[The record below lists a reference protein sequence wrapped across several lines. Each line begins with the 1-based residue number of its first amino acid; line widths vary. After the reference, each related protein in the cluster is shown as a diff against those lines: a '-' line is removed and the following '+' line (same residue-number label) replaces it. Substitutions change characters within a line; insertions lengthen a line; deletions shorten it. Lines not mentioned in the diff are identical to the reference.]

1 MDEIRKLLL
10 QKEVRNVRP
19 ETISFYKHLND
30 SRYLFVKGGVM
41 SKKSI
46 IYIIMALVVFMAIS
60 VSLFP
65 VSRAEAE
72 KITIKAIS
80 AWPKNE
86 PSVADD
92 YLGFIKRANEMLK
105 QKFPGQVEIKYMGG
119 AEVIPIPD
127 QAEALRAGTVDMYF
141 GTDAYYAGIAPEA
154 NASKLT
160 RLTSW
165 EERQKGVNAIFDEIH
180 RQKLN
185 STYLGRLGS
194 EVPFQ
199 LYLNKKVTSP
209 ADLKGLRIR
218 VSPMYIDFLNALGA
232 TPIVTKPGDIYQSLE
247 RGVVDGYCWPI
258 FTIRPWGWQEVT
270 KYVVGPS
277 FYKVCHPLLVNL
289 DKWKQIPADI
299 QKALLDIEMKEE
311 HVVAERDMVKMKKER
326 ELLKKAGLQ
335 FIEFSKSDTKKYFDL
350 AYSSGWE
357 AQIKK
362 APEYSQ
368 KLRKLISK

>member
-1 MDEIRKLLL
+1 
-10 QKEVRNVRP
+10 
-19 ETISFYKHLND
+19 
-30 SRYLFVKGGVM
+30 M
-41 SKKSI
+41 SKKCI
-46 IYIIMALVVFMAIS
+46 VYIIMAVAVFMAVS

-92 YLGFIKRANEMLK
+92 YLGFIAHANKVLE
-105 QKFPGQVEIKYMGG
+105 QKFPGQIEIKYIGG
-119 AEVIPIPD
+119 AEVIPIPN

-141 GTDAYYAGIAPEA
+141 GTDAYYAGIAPAA

-160 RLTSW
+160 LLASW
-165 EERQKGVNAIFDEIH
+165 EERARGVNAIFDEIH
-180 RQKLN
+180 RLKLN

-194 EVPFQ
+194 EVMFQ
-199 LYLNKKVTSP
+199 MYLNKKVASP
-209 ADLKGLRIR
+209 DDLKGLRIR
-218 VSPMYIDFLNALGA
+218 VSPMYIDFMNALSV
-232 TPIVTKPGDIYQSLE
+232 TPIETKPGDVYMALE
-247 RGVVDGYCWPI
+247 RGVVDGFCWPL

-270 KYVVGPS
+270 KYVVGPG

-289 DKWKQIPADI
+289 HKWNQIPPDI
-299 QKALLDIEMKEE
+299 QKAIMEVEMEEE
-311 HVVAERDMVKMKKER
+311 HIIADRDMVKIKNEK
-326 ELLKKAGLQ
+326 ELLKKAGLE

-357 AQIKK
+357 GQIKR
-362 APEYSQ
+362 APEYSE
-368 KLRKLISK
+368 KLRPLLSK

>member
-1 MDEIRKLLL
+1 MKGEMMTK
-10 QKEVRNVRP
+10 
-19 ETISFYKHLND
+19 KHLF
-30 SRYLFVKGGVM
+30 YVVVALAVV
-41 SKKSI
+41 
-46 IYIIMALVVFMAIS
+46 MALNL
-60 VSLFP
+60 SLFP

-105 QKFPGQVEIKYMGG
+105 QKFPGQVEIKYIGG

-127 QAEALRAGTVDMYF
+127 QAEALRA
-141 GTDAYYAGIAPEA
+141 YYAGMAPAA

-160 RLTSW
+160 LLTSW
-165 EERQKGVNAIFDEIH
+165 EERAKGVNAIFDEIH
-180 RQKLN
+180 RKKLN

-194 EVPFQ
+194 EVMFQ
-199 LYLNKKVTSP
+199 LYLTKKVATP

-218 VSPMYIDFLNALGA
+218 SSAMYIDFLKALGA

-247 RGVVDGYCWPI
+247 RGVVDGYCWPL

-270 KYVVGPS
+270 KYVVGPG

-289 DKWKQIPADI
+289 DKWNQLPPEI
-299 QKALLDIEMKEE
+299 QKALIEVEMAEE
-311 HVVAERDMVKMKKER
+311 HVVADRDMQKIKKER
-326 ELLKKAGLQ
+326 ELLKKGGLE
-335 FIEFSKSDTKKYFDL
+335 FIEFSDSDSKKYFDL

-357 AQIKK
+357 GQMKK
-362 APEYSQ
+362 APEYSK
-368 KLRKLISK
+368 KLRPLLSK

>member
-1 MDEIRKLLL
+1 MSR
-10 QKEVRNVRP
+10 
-19 ETISFYKHLND
+19 KHLF
-30 SRYLFVKGGVM
+30 YIVVALAVM
-41 SKKSI
+41 
-46 IYIIMALVVFMAIS
+46 MAINL
-60 VSLFP
+60 SLFP

-92 YLGFIKRANEMLK
+92 YLGYIKHANEMLK
-105 QKFPGQVEIKYMGG
+105 QKFPGQVEIKYIGG

-141 GTDAYYAGIAPEA
+141 GTDAYYAGIAPAA

-160 RLTSW
+160 LLTSW
-165 EERQKGVNAIFDEIH
+165 EERKMGVNDIFDEIH
-180 RQKLN
+180 RKKLN

-194 EVPFQ
+194 EVMFQ
-199 LYLNKKVTSP
+199 LYLNKKVATP

-218 VSPMYIDFLNALGA
+218 SSAMYIDFLKALGA
-232 TPIVTKPGDIYQSLE
+232 NPIVTKPGDIYQSLE
-247 RGVVDGYCWPI
+247 RGVVDGFCWPL

-270 KYVVGPS
+270 KYVVGPG

-289 DKWKQIPADI
+289 DKWKQIPPEI
-299 QKALLDIEMKEE
+299 QKALIEVEMEEE
-311 HVVAERDMVKMKKER
+311 HVVAKRDMEKIRKER
-326 ELLKKAGLQ
+326 ELLKKAGLE

-357 AQIKK
+357 GQIKK
-362 APEYSQ
+362 APEYSE
-368 KLRKLISK
+368 KLRPLLSK

>member
-1 MDEIRKLLL
+1 
-10 QKEVRNVRP
+10 
-19 ETISFYKHLND
+19 
-30 SRYLFVKGGVM
+30 M
-41 SKKSI
+41 SKKSLI
-46 IYIIMALVVFMAIS
+46 CTIMALVGFMAIS

-92 YLGFIKRANEMLK
+92 YLGFIAHANKVLE
-105 QKFPGQVEIKYMGG
+105 QKFPGQIEIKYMGG
-119 AEVIPIPD
+119 AEVIPIPN
-127 QAEALRAGTVDMYF
+127 QADALRAGTVDMYF
-141 GTDAYYAGIAPEA
+141 GTDAYYAGIAPAA

-160 RLTSW
+160 LLTSW

-180 RQKLN
+180 RLKLN

-194 EVPFQ
+194 EVMFQ
-199 LYLNKKVTSP
+199 MYLNKKVASP
-209 ADLKGLRIR
+209 DDLKGLRIR
-218 VSPMYIDFLNALGA
+218 VSPMYIDFMKALSV
-232 TPIVTKPGDIYQSLE
+232 TPIETKPGDVYMALE
-247 RGVVDGYCWPI
+247 RGVVDGFCWPL

-270 KYVVGPS
+270 KYVVGPG

-289 DKWKQIPADI
+289 HKWNQIPPDI
-299 QKALLDIEMKEE
+299 QKAIMEVEMEEE
-311 HVVAERDMVKMKKER
+311 HIIADRDMVKIKNEKEV
-326 ELLKKAGLQ
+326 LKKAGLE

-357 AQIKK
+357 GQIKK
-362 APEYSQ
+362 APEYSE
-368 KLRKLISK
+368 KLRPLLSK

>member
-1 MDEIRKLLL
+1 
-10 QKEVRNVRP
+10 
-19 ETISFYKHLND
+19 
-30 SRYLFVKGGVM
+30 M
-41 SKKSI
+41 SKKSMSCLI
-46 IYIIMALVVFMAIS
+46 IALTFFMALS

-65 VSRAEAE
+65 ASRAEAE

-105 QKFPGQVEIKYMGG
+105 QKFPGQVEIQYIGG

-141 GTDAYYAGIAPEA
+141 GTDAYYAGMAPAA

-165 EERQKGVNAIFDEIH
+165 EERANGVNAIFDEIH
-180 RQKLN
+180 RKKLN

-194 EVPFQ
+194 EVMFQ
-199 LYLNKKVTSP
+199 LYLNKKVSTP

-218 VSPMYIDFLNALGA
+218 SSAMYIDFLKALGA
-232 TPIVTKPGDIYQSLE
+232 IPIVTKPGDIYQSLE
-247 RGVVDGYCWPI
+247 RGVVDGYCWPL

-270 KYVVGPS
+270 KYVVGPG

-289 DKWKQIPADI
+289 DKWNQLPPEI
-299 QKALLDIEMKEE
+299 QKALIEVEMAEE
-311 HVVAERDMVKMKKER
+311 HVVAERDMGKIKKER
-326 ELLKKAGLQ
+326 ELLKKAGLE
-335 FIEFSKSDTKKYFDL
+335 FIEFSDSDSKQYFDL

-357 AQIKK
+357 GQMKK
-362 APEYSQ
+362 APEYSK
-368 KLRKLISK
+368 KLRPLLSK